1 MKIYSRV
8 FCLLIF
14 VLMFSSLSIP
24 QAPPSKQKEGIDQR
38 VDALKE
44 ELIRIRRDI
53 HQHPELGNQELR
65 TAALVAD
72 HLRKLG
78 LEVTTGVA
86 KTGVVGL
93 LRGGKP
99 GVTVAV
105 RADMDALPITE
116 LNDVPYAS
124 VNQGVMH
131 ACGHDVHT
139 TVALGVATVLSQ
151 MKDELPGT
159 VKFIF
164 QPAEEGSP
172 TGERGGAELM
182 VEEGVLDN
190 PRVSAIFGLHVM
202 PHLEIGTIGLIPGAA
217 MASSDQFE
225 IDILGKM
232 SHGALPAEGV
242 DAIAAAAQVITA
254 LQTMVSRNIDPRYPV
269 VCTVGVVRG
278 GNRFNI
284 IADKVTLQ
292 GTVRTLDAKVRE
304 AVPTIM
310 ERIIKGV
317 TSGMGAD
324 YQFQYYMG
332 PPVTSNDPQLA
343 KEMAEVIESVV
354 GKGNLLYP
362 IPLMVAEDFSQYAL
376 KVPGLFLFLGVRNE
390 EKGLVQPIHNPSF
403 NVDEDC
409 LPLGVKVMTHLV
421 VDYLNSRSS
430 LK

>member
-1 MKIYSRV
+1 
-8 FCLLIF
+8 LG
-14 VLMFSSLSIP
+14 
-24 QAPPSKQKEGIDQR
+24 QKETIDQK
-38 VDALKE
+38 VEALKE
-44 ELIRIRRDI
+44 ELIGIRRDI
-53 HQHPELGNQELR
+53 HQHPELGNQESR
-65 TAALVAD
+65 TSALVAD

-99 GVTVAV
+99 GVTIAV

-116 LNDVPYAS
+116 LNEVPYAS

-139 TVALGVATVLSQ
+139 TIELGVATVLSQ
-151 MKDELPGT
+151 LKDELPGT

-182 VEEGVLDN
+182 VEEGVLEN
-190 PRVSAIFGLHVM
+190 PQVSAIFGLHVM
-202 PHLEIGTIGLIPGAA
+202 PHLKVGTVGLISGAA
-217 MASSDQFE
+217 MASSDQFD
-225 IDILGKM
+225 ITILGKM
-232 SHGALPAEGV
+232 SHAATPSEGV
-242 DAIAAAAQVITA
+242 DAIVVAAQVISA

-284 IADKVTLQ
+284 LADKVTLQ
-292 GTVRTLDAKVRE
+292 GTVRTLDKEVRE
-304 AVPTIM
+304 AVPSIM
-310 ERIIKGV
+310 ERIIKGI

-324 YQFQYYMG
+324 YQFQYRMG
-332 PPVTSNDPQLA
+332 PPVTFNNPQLTEETA
-343 KEMAEVIESVV
+343 RVIESVV

-362 IPLMVAEDFSQYAL
+362 IPLTVAEDFSYYAN

-390 EKGLVQPIHNPSF
+390 AKGIVYPLHNPNF
-403 NVDEDC
+403 NVDEEC
-409 LPLGVKVMTHLV
+409 IPIGVKVMTHLV
-421 VDYLNSRSS
+421 IDYLNS
-430 LK
+430 KK

>member
-1 MKIYSRV
+1 VKIYSRI
-8 FCLLIF
+8 FCLLAFI
-14 VLMFSSLSIP
+14 LLFSSLSIS
-24 QAPPSKQKEGIDQR
+24 QALSSKQKEIIDQK
-38 VDALKE
+38 VEALKE

-53 HQHPELGNQELR
+53 HQHPELGNREFR
-65 TAALVAD
+65 TSALVAE

-99 GVTVAV
+99 GVTVVV

-116 LNDVPYAS
+116 LNQVPYAS

-139 TVALGVATVLSQ
+139 TIGLGVATVLSQ
-151 MKDELPGT
+151 LKDELPGT

-182 VEEGVLDN
+182 VEEGVLEN
-190 PRVSAIFGLHVM
+190 PQVSAAFGLHVM
-202 PHLEIGTIGLIPGAA
+202 PHLKVGTIGLISGAA
-217 MASSDQFE
+217 LASSDQFE
-225 IDILGKM
+225 ATILGKM
-232 SHGALPAEGV
+232 SHAATPAEGV
-242 DAIAAAAQVITA
+242 DAIVVAAQVISA

-269 VCTVGVVRG
+269 VCTVGVIKG

-284 IADKVTLQ
+284 LADKVTLQ
-292 GTVRTLDAKVRE
+292 GTVRTLNNEIRE
-304 AVPTIM
+304 AVPSIM
-310 ERIIKGV
+310 ERIIQGI
-317 TSGMGAD
+317 TSAMGAN
-324 YQFQYYMG
+324 YQFQYRMG
-332 PPVTSNDPQLA
+332 PPVTVNNPELTE
-343 KEMAEVIESVV
+343 EMAEIIESVV
-354 GKGNLLYP
+354 GKGNLLR
-362 IPLMVAEDFSQYAL
+362 PLPLTVAEDFSYYAQ

-390 EKGLVQPIHNPSF
+390 AKGIVHPLHNPNF
-403 NVDEDC
+403 DVDEDC
-409 LPLGVKVMTHLV
+409 LILGVKLMTNIV

-430 LK
+430 T